1 MTILLFIA
9 RLLGPFIPYLAV
21 WAAAKRDARQSRKID
36 RLEADK
42 AANERMNH
50 ASISSGDADAD
61 REWLRKRSG
70 K

>member
-21 WAAAKRDARQSRKID
+21 WAAAKRDSRKSRKID

-42 AANERMNH
+42 SANERMTN
-50 ASISSGDADAD
+50 ADVSSGDTDAD